1 MKVCDPSLLEYSY
14 LLKKAHKK
22 VSWSEQVTYL
32 ESYASVICEKRR
44 INSNF
49 DTMFSFPVF
58 LSVRG
63 YLCKS
68 AGVHFYDFL
77 ASYFEFDLF

>member
-1 MKVCDPSLLEYSY
+1 MLALYVENEEL
-14 LLKKAHKK
+14 
-22 VSWSEQVTYL
+22 T
-32 ESYASVICEKRR
+32 
-44 INSNF
+44 F